1 MSDVWS
7 GLWNINND
15 FVLDTDNRIPI
26 NCLLDFHFHK
36 YLIWCIQCCAWIMY
50 SRKELSGLSR
60 VSGQPA
66 YRNVQQLAQEY
77 RRMTSSRD
85 NVSSSRGVRD
95 PHASIESV
103 TQFVH
108 DKGPP
113 KHAEPKEI
121 RDATSPSKTYRQR
134 HQGDDLY
141 ENARFYR
148 KQAIYNWI
156 NSSEQVTQS
165 QCCTA

>member
-1 MSDVWS
+1 
-7 GLWNINND
+7 
-15 FVLDTDNRIPI
+15 
-26 NCLLDFHFHK
+26 
-36 YLIWCIQCCAWIMY
+36 MY

-60 VSGQPA
+60 VSGQPT

-95 PHASIESV
+95 PHASGESG
-103 TQFVH
+103 TQFIP

-113 KHAEPKEI
+113 KHAEPKEV

-134 HQGDDLY
+134 HQGEDLY

-156 NSSEQVTQS
+156 NSSEQVTQ
-165 QCCTA
+165 

>member
-1 MSDVWS
+1 MSDRVCETSTTILFWILIIEYLS
-7 GLWNINND
+7 TVCWTFTFTNIW
-15 FVLDTDNRIPI
+15 FG
-26 NCLLDFHFHK
+26 
-36 YLIWCIQCCAWIMY
+36 AWIMY

-60 VSGQPA
+60 VSGQPT

-95 PHASIESV
+95 PHASVESG
-103 TQFVH
+103 TQFVR

>member
-1 MSDVWS
+1 
-7 GLWNINND
+7 
-15 FVLDTDNRIPI
+15 
-26 NCLLDFHFHK
+26 
-36 YLIWCIQCCAWIMY
+36 MY

-60 VSGQPA
+60 VSGQPT

-95 PHASIESV
+95 PHASVESG

-165 QCCTA
+165 QCCTASPTNNVTVLPRYTQQYKLIYSTVPPPFFQQQLNCCI